1 MVAGDQ
7 GPLDRRAGHRVVPD
21 HRVQRQQALHDA
33 GPQARRG
40 PAAVAFQ
47 AELALQRPDDR
58 LGALARPVR
67 EVPRLLVVFPGR
79 AGQVQAQTG
88 EELLEVVPGE
98 ALVRDDRGAA
108 AGPAGRLRGE
118 QLLDSLAFARQL
130 GADWVLSNALE
141 LTLVTPAASSGLRR

>member
-1 MVAGDQ
+1 MTGAPVIELCQITAFSAS
-7 GPLDRRAGHRVVPD
+7 RRCTT
-21 HRVQRQQALHDA
+21 
-33 GPQARRG
+33 QARRG

-118 QLLDSLAFARQL
+118 QLLDSLAFARQP
-130 GADWVLSNALE
+130 GAGQAE
-141 LTLVTPAASSGLRR
+141 AVTVPSQVTMSMSLAPRQ